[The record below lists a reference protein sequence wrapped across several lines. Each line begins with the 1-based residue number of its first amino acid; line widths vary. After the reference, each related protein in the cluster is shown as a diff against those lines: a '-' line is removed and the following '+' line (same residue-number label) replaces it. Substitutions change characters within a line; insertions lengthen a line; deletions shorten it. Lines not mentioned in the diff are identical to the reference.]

1 MENKKQKGL
10 TLVEVAIILVVV
22 ALAIGGVLKGQ
33 EMLTNAKL
41 KRLQKDFS
49 GISVALNTYQDRY
62 LQLPGDD
69 SEAFLRFSIYS
80 DGDNDPLTLSD
91 GYEIVNAR
99 LGFNFDNI
107 NSSLTFWGRNITDER
122 FYYGSFD
129 IPFSYDKTMSY
140 PSEPATYGVTFRKN
154 FD

>member
-1 MENKKQKGL
+1 VPYNPEDR
-10 TLVEVAIILVVV
+10 AFV
-22 ALAIGGVLKGQ
+22 ALTQQFELGANTSGFF
-33 EMLTNAKL
+33 
-41 KRLQKDFS
+41 RLEYS
-49 GISVALNTYQDRY
+49 YG
-62 LQLPGDD
+62 
-69 SEAFLRFSIYS
+69 SEQTT

-107 NSSLTFWGRNITDER
+107 DSSLTFWGRNITDER